1 MVSRTRIIKTH
12 HFVRNLH
19 KFCNHSSHYLN
30 NGSTE
35 ILITANETL
44 SDGTMATIS
53 SDYHSHLTLS
63 NINRVWNGATVHCA
77 ANAGSGSVDH
87 DQPEPFPVIS
97 VLCELLQ
104 NIVNKLCYN

>member
-1 MVSRTRIIKTH
+1 MEGG
-12 HFVRNLH
+12 NLTFTCAANSTSGRLYA
-19 KFCNHSSHYLN
+19 KWYLN

-35 ILITANETL
+35 TTITSNKTL
-44 SDGTMATIS
+44 SDGTMATVG

-77 ANAGSGSVDH
+77 ASDGSESVDH

-97 VLCELLQ
+97 VWCELLQ
-104 NIVNKLCYN
+104 NIMNMFCYNKVL